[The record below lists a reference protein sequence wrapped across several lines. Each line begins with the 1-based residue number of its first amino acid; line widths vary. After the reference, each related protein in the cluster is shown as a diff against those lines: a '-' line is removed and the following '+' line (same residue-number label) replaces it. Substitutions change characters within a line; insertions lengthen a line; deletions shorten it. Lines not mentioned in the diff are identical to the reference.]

1 MMPLR
6 EGEGGNCCP
15 RRETA
20 TSALELK
27 NHRVAGLTTGQTDPP
42 ILNNKLRHDRRVA
55 TQRVKLEA
63 ETRHKLAKHLH
74 QMSRAL
80 SHAPKLAKLEMPYV
94 PPSCL
99 PRGGAT
105 GSSQEDVKHGQPGA
119 RPLRDNITHPTPALC
134 PRGVGLPCVW
144 RCAPCGRTL

>member
-80 SHAPKLAKLEMPYV
+80 S
-94 PPSCL
+94 L